1 MEFIKN
7 AQVLIPALSGLA
19 VTVWNGDDQVLQ
31 QFERNNCFSSQFQ
44 PLYTVEGLLRFFKK
58 KDDSGI
64 YDVSD
69 ALDTHVVFIKIK
81 EQWIILGPYVLSAWD
96 DRTANILLATI
107 GAQEEMCLPYKNY
120 RCKLP
125 YTEKLVAINIAVI
138 LLMNTVGNTPPR
150 EIEEIAMSSNMQEK
164 ALTEISQ
171 LFEEYSIVNKRY
183 ELEEQL
189 LDAVANGAA
198 TEAITRL
205 RELNTLLPGLRVWS
219 DELKSRIEGASIVR
233 TLLRRAAIQGGL
245 TPIAVDSI
253 SQDYAQQL
261 HAISDISKIQ
271 GLLEHQIVDFCQ
283 AIRANNKNSY
293 SIYVKRAVQYI
304 ELHMSQPITAE
315 ELSSLSNIS
324 KAHFSEVF
332 RKETGYTVKEYIMIN
347 RCKRAAE
354 LLENGQLQIQEIS
367 RYVGYEDNNYFVK
380 KFKKVMG
387 MTPREYRRIKTFY

>member
-107 GAQEEMCLPYKNY
+107 GAQEKMCLPYKNY

-125 YTEKLVAINIAVI
+125 YTEKLVATNIAVI
-138 LLMNTVGNTPPR
+138 LLLNTVGNTPPR
-150 EIEEIAMSSNMQEK
+150 EIEEIEMSSNMQEK

-245 TPIAVDSI
+245 TPIVVDSI

-261 HAISDISKIQ
+261 HAISEVSKIQ
-271 GLLEHQIVDFCQ
+271 GLLEHQIVEFCQ

>member
-31 QFERNNCFSSQFQ
+31 QFERNNCFSLQFQ
-44 PLYTVEGLLRFFKK
+44 PLYTVEGLLRFFEK
-58 KDDSGI
+58 KDGSSI

-81 EQWIILGPYVLSAWD
+81 EQWVIIGPYVLSAWD
-96 DRTANILLATI
+96 DRTANMLLATI

-164 ALTEISQ
+164 ALAEISQ

-198 TEAITRL
+198 TEAIARL

>member
-31 QFERNNCFSSQFQ
+31 QFERNNCFSLQFQ
-44 PLYTVEGLLRFFKK
+44 PLYTVEGLLRFFEK
-58 KDDSGI
+58 KDGGGI

-81 EQWIILGPYVLSAWD
+81 EQWVIIGPYVLSAWD
-96 DRTANILLATI
+96 DRKANMLLAAV
-107 GAQEEMCLPYKNY
+107 GAREEMFLPYKNY

-150 EIEEIAMSSNMQEK
+150 EIETIEMSSNTQEK
-164 ALTEISQ
+164 ALAEISPP
-171 LFEEYSIVNKRY
+171 FEEYSIVNKRY

-189 LDAVANGAA
+189 LDAIADGAA
-198 TEAITRL
+198 TEAIANL

-219 DELKSRIEGASIVR
+219 NELKSRIEGASIVR
-233 TLLRRAAIQGGL
+233 TLFRRAAIQGGL
-245 TPIAVDSI
+245 TPVVVDSI
-253 SQDYAQQL
+253 SQEYAQQL
-261 HAISDISKIQ
+261 HAISEVSKIQ
-271 GLLEHQIVDFCQ
+271 GLLEHQIVEFCQ

-293 SIYVKRAVQYI
+293 SIYVKIAVQYI
-304 ELHMSQPITAE
+304 ELHLSQPITAE

-332 RKETGYTVKEYIMIN
+332 RKETGCTVKEYIMIN

-354 LLENGQLQIQEIS
+354 LLENGHLQIQEIS

-387 MTPREYRRIKTFY
+387 MTPREYRRMKTFY